1 MKPSRSNHACRRSR
15 DDAAKWRRHDLRQAC
30 PPKMHWTKQLD
41 SSSLPIRSWC
51 ADVEPGALVQA
62 ENLSRH
68 PALFSHVAL
77 MPDCH
82 QGYGMPI
89 GGVVAADA
97 AVIPAAVGVD
107 IGCGM
112 RAVETDLPAERF
124 ADIRVRRALQERL
137 KERIPVGEGV
147 SHKEQQKWEGFEEY
161 LGNNGQVRDWCCALD
176 RRNLGTLGGGNHF
189 VELQRSTPVDGSAG
203 EPEGGAKVWLMIHS
217 GSRNL
222 GKRIEEHYHRIAAK
236 RCGHYRV
243 RLPDPDLAFLPIEEP
258 DGHDYFRDMLLALRY
273 AEENR
278 RRMMAAFKEAVA
290 EFAPEATFLR
300 ELDVHHN
307 YAAFEEH
314 FGKKVCVHRKGAT
327 SAKRDE
333 LGIIPGSM
341 GAASYIV
348 RGLGNPDSFESCS
361 HGAGRKMSR
370 IAACTTLTPE
380 QCDAALD
387 GIVYE
392 RWHPYRKFGKAKGR
406 LDLSEAPQAYK
417 DIEDVIRS
425 ERDLVE
431 PLVRL
436 VPMSSLKG

>member
-1 MKPSRSNHACRRSR
+1 MMK
-15 DDAAKWRRHDLRQAC
+15 WE
-30 PPKMHWTKQLD
+30 KMEEGYSMPVK
-41 SSSLPIRSWC
+41 SWC
-51 ADVEPGALVQA
+51 ENCEEGAVQQA
-62 ENLSRH
+62 ANLAKH
-68 PALFSHVAL
+68 PALFHHVAL
-77 MPDCH
+77 MPDAH

-89 GGVVAADA
+89 GGVVAAED

-112 RAVETDLPAERF
+112 IATETDIPAERF
-124 ADIRVRRALQERL
+124 AEMPFRRAFQEKL
-137 KERIPVGEGV
+137 KERIPVGEGE
-147 SHKEQQKWEGFEEY
+147 SHKTTQDWEGFEEY
-161 LGNNGQVRDWCCALD
+161 TANNGMRSNLWPSKLD
-176 RRNLGTLGGGNHF
+176 RMNLGTLGGGNHF
-189 VELQRSTPVDGSAG
+189 IELQKSTSLDGVG
-203 EPEGGAKVWLMIHS
+203 DPDGGAKVWLMIHS

-236 RCGHYRV
+236 HCGHYRV

-258 DGHDYFRDMLLALRY
+258 EGHDYFRDMLLALRY

-278 RRMMAAFKEAVA
+278 RRMMAAFKETVA

-314 FGKKVCVHRKGAT
+314 FGRKVCVHRKGAT
-327 SAKRDE
+327 SAKRGE

-392 RWHPYRKFGKAKGR
+392 RWHPYKKFGKAKGR